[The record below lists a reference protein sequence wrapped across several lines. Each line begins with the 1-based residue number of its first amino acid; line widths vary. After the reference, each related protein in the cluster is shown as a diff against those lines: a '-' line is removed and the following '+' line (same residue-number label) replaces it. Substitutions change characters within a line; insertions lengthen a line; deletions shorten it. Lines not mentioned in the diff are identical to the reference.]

1 MICVVSALNF
11 VAEGPQRMNRG
22 PPEPHETEMSERL
35 FGNDNVY
42 EFERGRAITKTRL
55 SGKIVRENHG
65 GVQVL
70 NYKVRPQN
78 LYSALRTSAEKYA
91 EKTVFECHSATVTYE
106 EFLADVEGLA
116 TAMQNVLG
124 VKKGD
129 RVALMLGNDYAFPLT
144 FFATI
149 TIGAVAVP
157 INTRLVAKEIAYIL
171 KNSSARV
178 AFVDP
183 ANWRECS
190 RARGSANALEHAVLT
205 QPIAESSRCLLLDD
219 LLRQSTDELSPVEV
233 IEDDLAAIFYTSD
246 TTGNPLGAMCTHRNF
261 VSNAINTHTAVGSN
275 PDGRGLICV
284 PLCHPTAC
292 HSQMISTVYL
302 GATAVILRRF
312 NAAETL
318 QAVEMAK
325 VTTLVGV
332 PTIYW
337 LLLAQMK
344 LQDYD
349 LSSLRNIMY
358 GGAPASPELV
368 RNLREAFPSVRLGNG
383 YGLSESSALATFL
396 PDEYAMEKPDSVGP
410 PVPTVEIRVVGE
422 DGANL
427 TPGRIGEVL
436 LKGPNIV
443 DGYWREPEA
452 TKATFVDGWC
462 HTGDLGRI
470 DGEGFLYIVDRKK
483 DMIIRGGE
491 NIYCV
496 EIENVLESHPA
507 VFDAAVVGKPDKVF
521 GEQVMAFVVLNPG
534 AELTVDEIHDY
545 CDDHLADFK
554 VPKYIE
560 FIDQLPRNIAGK
572 MDKTLLKE

>member
-1 MICVVSALNF
+1 
-11 VAEGPQRMNRG
+11 
-22 PPEPHETEMSERL
+22 
-35 FGNDNVY
+35 
-42 EFERGRAITKTRL
+42 
-55 SGKIVRENHG
+55 
-65 GVQVL
+65 VL

-78 LYSALRTSAEKYA
+78 LYSVLRASAEKYGA
-91 EKTVFECHSATVTYE
+91 KNVFECHSGTATYE
-106 EFLADVEGLA
+106 EFISDVEQLA
-116 TAMQNVLG
+116 AAMQNILG
-124 VKKGD
+124 IEKGD
-129 RVALMLGNDYAFPLT
+129 RVALILGNDYQFPLT

-149 TIGAVAVP
+149 AIGAIAVP
-157 INTRLVAKEIAYIL
+157 VNTRLVAKEIAYIL
-171 KNSSARV
+171 QNSGARV
-178 AFVDP
+178 MFVD
-183 ANWRECS
+183 ANNWRECS
-190 RARGSANALEHAVLT
+190 RAGSSASTLEHAVLT
-205 QPIAESSRCLLLDD
+205 QPVADSSSCLLLED
-219 LLRQSTDELSPVEV
+219 LLGQSSAELSPVEV
-233 IEDDLAAIFYTSD
+233 SESDLASIFYTSD

-261 VSNAINTHTAVGSN
+261 ISNAINTHIAVGSN

-318 QAVEMAK
+318 QAIETAK
-325 VTTLVGV
+325 ITTLVGV

-349 LSSLRNIMY
+349 LGSLRNIMY

-368 RNLREAFPSVRLGNG
+368 RNLREGFPSVRLGNG

-410 PVPTVEIRVVGE
+410 PVPTVEIRVVDE
-422 DGANL
+422 ENQNL
-427 TPGRIGEVL
+427 TPGKIGEVL

-443 DGYWREPEA
+443 DGYWQDSAA
-452 TKATFVDGWC
+452 TNTTFRDGWC

-470 DGEGFLYIVDRKK
+470 DEEGFLYIVDRKK

-496 EIENVLESHPA
+496 EIENVLESHTG
-507 VFDAAVVGKPDKVF
+507 VFEAAVVGTADKVF
-521 GEQVMAFVVLNPG
+521 GEQVMAFVVLNQG
-534 AELTVDEIHDY
+534 TNLTVDEIHDY

-560 FIDQLPRNIAGK
+560 FIDQLPRNLAGK
-572 MDKTLLKE
+572 IDKRVLKS